1 VHLGNIGAPAEH
13 EHFKIANTKPAQLFS
28 LNAVIS
34 LLQVWPAA
42 VVRMRQLVKQT
53 YDLKRYFF
61 RSVPELSRGSPVELI
76 ECLALPASL
85 PERVDP
91 VHETCAGLVCP
102 GGF

>member
-1 VHLGNIGAPAEH
+1 VHLGNSGAPLEY
-13 EHFKIANTKPAQLFS
+13 EYFKIANTNPAQVFS
-28 LNAVIS
+28 LHTVIS

-42 VVRMRQLVKQT
+42 VVGMRQLVKQT

-61 RSVPELSRGSPVELI
+61 RTVPELCRGSPVELI

>member
-1 VHLGNIGAPAEH
+1 VHPGNIGTPLEY
-13 EHFKIANTKPAQLFS
+13 EYFKVANTNQAQVFS
-28 LNAVIS
+28 LDAAIS
-34 LLQVWPAA
+34 LPQVWPAA
-42 VVRMRQLVKQT
+42 VVGMRQPVKQT

-61 RSVPELSRGSPVELI
+61 RTVPELSRGSPVELI